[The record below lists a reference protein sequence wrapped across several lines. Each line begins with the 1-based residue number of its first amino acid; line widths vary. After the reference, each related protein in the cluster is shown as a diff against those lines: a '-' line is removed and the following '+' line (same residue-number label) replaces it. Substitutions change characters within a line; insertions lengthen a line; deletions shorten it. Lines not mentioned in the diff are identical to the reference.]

1 MRANNNNRGL
11 VYDDSLAAFQQALP
25 LDEDNNTNAVKKG
38 YTEFFS
44 WGNDDDG

>member
-11 VYDDSLAAFQQALP
+11 VYDDSLAALQQALP
-25 LDEDNNTNAVKKG
+25 QDEDNNTNTVKKG